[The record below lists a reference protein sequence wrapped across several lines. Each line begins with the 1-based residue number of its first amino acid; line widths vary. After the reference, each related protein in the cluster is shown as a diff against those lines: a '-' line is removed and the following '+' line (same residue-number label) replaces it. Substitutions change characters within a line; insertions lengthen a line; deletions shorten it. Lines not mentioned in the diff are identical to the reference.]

1 MPENHLRASAVP
13 SLPTRQRGV
22 VLFIALI
29 VMVVM
34 SLAALGLMRSIDTTT
49 AVLGNLALRQA
60 SILPASFA
68 IEEAAS
74 GLFADAS
81 LTGIARIPNLTTDFA
96 AENYFAEHD
105 YNQDAPNGGAPS
117 GIPDGVPKQLWT
129 QLAAQGLPRQFPPD
143 ADNNQITY
151 VTERMCVKGAAGDP
165 GTGIAK
171 ETWCDMG
178 QPKPAPGTTVNQA
191 NPLTFPQQVFYRVTV
206 RVDGPQN
213 TVSFL
218 QAMLR

>member
-1 MPENHLRASAVP
+1 MPENHLRASAAP

-34 SLAALGLMRSIDTTT
+34 SLAALGLIRSVDTTT

-60 SILPASFA
+60 SILPANYA

-74 GLFADAS
+74 GLFADA
-81 LTGIARIPNLTTDFA
+81 GGPRIPDLTTDWA

-117 GIPDGVPKQLWT
+117 GVPGGVPKQLWT

-151 VTERMCVKGAAGDP
+151 VTERMCNSAAPQPHTPP
-165 GTGIAK
+165 GNAASGS
-171 ETWCDMG
+171 WCDMG

-191 NPLTFPQQVFYRVTV
+191 NPLAFPQQVFYRVTI

>member
-1 MPENHLRASAVP
+1 MPENPLRASAAP

-34 SLAALGLMRSIDTTT
+34 SLAALGLMRSVDTTT

-60 SILPASFA
+60 SILPANYA

-74 GLFADAS
+74 GLFADA
-81 LTGIARIPNLTTDFA
+81 GGPRIPDLNTDWA

-117 GIPDGVPKQLWT
+117 GVPDGVPKQLWT
-129 QLAAQGLPRQFPPD
+129 QLAAQGLPKQSAVD
-143 ADNNQITY
+143 ADNNHITY
-151 VTERMCVKGAAGDP
+151 LTERMCVKGAAGDP

-191 NPLTFPQQVFYRVTV
+191 NPLSFPQQVFYRVTI